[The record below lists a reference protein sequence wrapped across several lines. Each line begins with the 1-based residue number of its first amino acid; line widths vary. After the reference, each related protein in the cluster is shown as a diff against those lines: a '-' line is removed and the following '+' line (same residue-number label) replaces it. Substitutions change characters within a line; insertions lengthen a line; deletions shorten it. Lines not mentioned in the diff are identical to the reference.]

1 MRLFQDRNRDI
12 ARCMIVAGTGRSG
25 TTWLSKIIGSQIPS
39 RFMNEP
45 FHSQYVYEFS
55 KFNYFQ
61 YLRPDSRDDDLYV
74 YCLRVFNGSIR
85 NKWIDRQVSTLFP
98 KYRVIKE
105 IRANLFLKWLHN
117 NFPSIPILFLI
128 RHPCA
133 VVLSRMQLKW
143 ATDGDIEPL
152 LSQDKLVEDYLSDKL
167 DLIMNA
173 KTLEEKHAIIWCI
186 SNLVPLKQFN
196 PGELNIVFY
205 ENLCLR
211 PEVEIPRIFQIIGHK
226 YNNTI
231 FSSLKK
237 PSGTVTNSSAVM
249 RGLDRTS
256 QWKTKL
262 SPTQIKK
269 ILSIVESFELDF
281 LYGDSYTPISK
292 NCNY

>member
-1 MRLFQDRNRDI
+1 M
-12 ARCMIVAGTGRSG
+12 
-25 TTWLSKIIGSQIPS
+25 
-39 RFMNEP
+39 MNC
-45 FHSQYVYEFS
+45 YT
-55 KFNYFQ
+55 
-61 YLRPDSRDDDLYV
+61 
-74 YCLRVFNGSIR
+74 YCLRVFSGSIR

-105 IRANLFLKWLHN
+105 IRANLFLKWLHD
-117 NFPSIPILFLI
+117 NFPSIPILFLV

-143 ATDGDIEPL
+143 ATDGDIEPF
-152 LSQDKLVEDYLSDKL
+152 LSQEKLVEDYLYDKL

-173 KTLEEKHAIIWCI
+173 KTPEEKHAIIWCI

-211 PEVEIPRIFQIIGHK
+211 PEVEIPRIFQIIGHE

-249 RGLDRTS
+249 RWFG
-256 QWKTKL
+256 
-262 SPTQIKK
+262 
-269 ILSIVESFELDF
+269 
-281 LYGDSYTPISK
+281 
-292 NCNY
+292 